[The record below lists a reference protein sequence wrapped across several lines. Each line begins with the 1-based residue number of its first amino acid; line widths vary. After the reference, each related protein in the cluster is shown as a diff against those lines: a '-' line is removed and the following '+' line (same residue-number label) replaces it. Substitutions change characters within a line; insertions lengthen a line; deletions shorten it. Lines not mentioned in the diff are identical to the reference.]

1 MPSDAYTKEVNAS
14 VEELWA
20 TVSNLDNWA
29 TLMPGYVEHEVISD
43 SEGKLVFLGDFGIVK
58 KNVTLQ
64 IEDIQREDLAK
75 ISFKL
80 IGVGEGVNGSGS
92 YTLEKVTDDSTK
104 ITCEFDMSGSGF
116 MGAMINNVLKNFVPQ
131 VTKQLVEG
139 INDKVAS

>member
-1 MPSDAYTKEVNAS
+1 MPSDAYTKQIEAPI
-14 VEELWA
+14 EELWE
-20 TVSNLDNWA
+20 TVSDLNKWA
-29 TLMPGYVEHEVISD
+29 ALMPGYVEHEVVSE

-64 IEDIQREDLAK
+64 IQDIQRNAPEK

-92 YTLEKVTDDSTK
+92 YTLEKVADSSTNV
-104 ITCEFDMSGSGF
+104 TCQFEMAGSGF
-116 MGAMINNVLKNFVPQ
+116 MGAMINNILKNFVPQ

-139 INDKVAS
+139 INDKVVS

>member
-1 MPSDAYTKEVNAS
+1 MPSDAYTKQVEAPI
-14 VEELWA
+14 EELWE
-20 TVSNLDNWA
+20 TVSDLNKWA
-29 TLMPGYVEHEVISD
+29 ALMPGYVEHEVVSE

-64 IEDIQREDLAK
+64 IQDIQRNPPEK

-92 YTLEKVTDDSTK
+92 YTLEKVSDSSTNV
-104 ITCEFDMSGSGF
+104 TCQFEMAGSGF
-116 MGAMINNVLKNFVPQ
+116 MGAMINNILKNFVPQ

-139 INDKVAS
+139 INDKVVS

>member
-1 MPSDAYTKEVNAS
+1 MPSDVYTKQIDAPID
-14 VEELWA
+14 ELWK

-29 TLMPGYVEHEVISD
+29 TLMPGYVEHEVISER
-43 SEGKLVFLGDFGIVK
+43 EGKLVFLGDFGIVK

-64 IEDIQREDLAK
+64 IEDIQRNALEK

-92 YTLEKVTDDSTK
+92 YTLEKVTEGSTNV
-104 ITCEFDMSGSGF
+104 TCQFEMAGSGF
-116 MGAMINNVLKNFVPQ
+116 MGAMVNNILKSFVPQ

-139 INDKVAS
+139 INDRVVS

>member
-1 MPSDAYTKEVNAS
+1 MPSDVYKKLVNAS
-14 VEELWA
+14 IDELWG

-43 SEGKLVFLGDFGIVK
+43 SKGKLVFLGDFGIVK

-64 IEDIQREDLAK
+64 IEDIQRTPPEE

-92 YTLEKVTDDSTK
+92 YTLEKVTEGSTK
-104 ITCEFDMSGSGF
+104 VTCQFEMAGSGF
-116 MGAMINNVLKNFVPQ
+116 MGAMVNNILKNFVPQ
-131 VTKQLVEG
+131 VTKELVEG
-139 INDKVAS
+139 INDRVVS